1 MSQRKDRESVVTLLY
16 LQSIPGDFG
25 REDYPES
32 VLVRLDAIVSVLP
45 KIDQIISDNLENWTI
60 DRLNLVDKAIIRNAV
75 YELTATELP
84 YEVVIDEAIELTKKY
99 SNLDDDKARAFN
111 NKLLDTI
118 NKNLHRQ

>member
-16 LQSIPGDFG
+16 LQSIPGDFV

-32 VLVRLDAIVSVLP
+32 VLTRLDAITAALA
-45 KIDQIISDNLENWTI
+45 KIDTIISDNLENWTI
-60 DRLNLVDKAIIRNAV
+60 DRLNLVDKAIVRNAV
-75 YELTATELP
+75 YELTATDLP
-84 YEVVIDEAIELTKKY
+84 FEVIIDEAIELTKKY

-118 NKNLHRQ
+118 KNHLHR

>member
-16 LQSIPGDFG
+16 LQSIPGDFV

-32 VLVRLDAIVSVLP
+32 VLQRLDAITASLA
-45 KIDQIISDNLENWTI
+45 KIDTIISDNLENWTI
-60 DRLNLVDKAIIRNAV
+60 DRLNLVDKAIVRNAV

-84 YEVVIDEAIELTKKY
+84 FEVVIDEAIELTKKY

-118 NKNLHRQ
+118 KNHLHR

>member
-16 LQSIPGDFG
+16 LQSIPGDFV

-32 VLVRLDAIVSVLP
+32 VLERLDAVTSSLT

-60 DRLNLVDKAIIRNAV
+60 DRLNLVDKAIVRNAV
-75 YELTATELP
+75 YELTATDLP
-84 YEVVIDEAIELTKKY
+84 FEVIIDEAIELTKKY

-118 NKNLHRQ
+118 KNHLHR